1 MICRLSAIVLAAGLM
16 LWPAHAFPCD
26 ADGGGDSGGDS
37 GSDSDY
43 DGDDSSYSGPSCV
56 ETTEIHGRAECRS
69 FGGWDAS
76 RYPRLRLGVG
86 SSVSVFPMAG
96 LSFQGE
102 AEHDGKMAYRLDT
115 ESGDSDAV
123 ATALDLRMTMMAGRY
138 GYVGSNLSLGA
149 VLLPNLQ
156 TKAATG
162 LDVDTKSGMYAAVTA
177 LAGAGFTMGPLT
189 IRGEAHVGR
198 RFIVVGVE
206 TSHEECVESSAVQA
220 GQWMV
225 RPQVAMEAWVTPWMT
240 AGASLSTDVLRDRD
254 VSGGVFIELHSRAFD
269 GLRSRR

>member
-1 MICRLSAIVLAAGLM
+1 MIIRLSASVLAACLM

-26 ADGGGDSGGDS
+26 ADGGDDSSSIDF
-37 GSDSDY
+37 
-43 DGDDSSYSGPSCV
+43 DGDDSSDSGPSCT

-69 FGGWDAS
+69 FGQWDAS
-76 RYPRLRLGVG
+76 RYPRVRVGVG
-86 SSVSVFPMAG
+86 SSVSLFPMAG
-96 LSFQGE
+96 LSFKGE

-115 ESGDSDAV
+115 DSGDSDAV
-123 ATALDLRMTMMAGRY
+123 ATALDVRLTMMAGRY
-138 GYVGSNLSLGA
+138 GYIGSNLSVGA

-162 LDVDTKSGMYAAVTA
+162 LDVDTTSGTYVAATA
-177 LAGAGFTMGPLT
+177 LAGAGFSMGPLM

-198 RFIVVGVE
+198 RFIIVGVE
-206 TSHEECVESSAVQA
+206 TSHEECLETSSVQA

-225 RPQVAMEAWVTPWMT
+225 RPQVAMEAWLTPWMT

-254 VSGGVFIELHSRAFD
+254 VAGGIFIELHSRAFD